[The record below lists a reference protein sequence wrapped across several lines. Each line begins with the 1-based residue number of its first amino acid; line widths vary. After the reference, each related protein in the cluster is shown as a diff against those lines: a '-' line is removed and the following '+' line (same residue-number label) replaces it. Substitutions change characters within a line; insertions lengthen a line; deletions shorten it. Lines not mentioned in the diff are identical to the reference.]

1 MPADYGLTID
11 KLIDHNK
18 LQNKMIASQIDELTI
33 IRSKLAT
40 VEHDAKITR
49 YMFYFVCWFVYGFFS
64 VRRINGL
71 TKFKNLGG
79 C

>member
-18 LQNKMIASQIDELTI
+18 LQNKMIAGQIDELTI
-33 IRSKLAT
+33 IRGKLAT

-49 YMFYFVCWFVYGFFS
+49 YISISFAGLFMAFLVS
-64 VRRINGL
+64 IGL
-71 TKFKNLGG
+71 TA
-79 C
+79 

>member
-18 LQNKMIASQIDELTI
+18 IQNKMISKQIDELVA

-49 YMFYFVCWFVYGFFS
+49 YISLSFAGLFMAFLVS
-64 VRRINGL
+64 IGL
-71 TKFKNLGG
+71 TA
-79 C
+79 

>member
-18 LQNKMIASQIDELTI
+18 IQNKMISSQIDELTK

-49 YMFYFVCWFVYGFFS
+49 YISYGFGGLFMAFLVS
-64 VRRINGL
+64 IGL
-71 TKFKNLGG
+71 TA
-79 C
+79 

>member
-11 KLIDHNK
+11 KLINHNK
-18 LQNKMIASQIDELTI
+18 LQNKMISSQIDELTL

-49 YMFYFVCWFVYGFFS
+49 YIS
-64 VRRINGL
+64 VSFAALFMACLVSVGL
-71 TKFKNLGG
+71 TA
-79 C
+79 

>member
-18 LQNKMIASQIDELTI
+18 IQNKMISSQIDELTI
-33 IRSKLAT
+33 IRGKLAT

-49 YMFYFVCWFVYGFFS
+49 YISISFAGLFMAFLVS
-64 VRRINGL
+64 VGL
-71 TKFKNLGG
+71 TA
-79 C
+79 